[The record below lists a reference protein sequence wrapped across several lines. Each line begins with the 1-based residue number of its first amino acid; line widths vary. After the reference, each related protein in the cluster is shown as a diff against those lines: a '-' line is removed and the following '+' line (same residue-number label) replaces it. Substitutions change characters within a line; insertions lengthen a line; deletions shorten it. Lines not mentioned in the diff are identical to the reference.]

1 MQSQHLLTPS
11 GNLDTDRA
19 MEKSVSFD
27 IPFSPMSSDKGLF
40 CTFSAPPNCL
50 HCFRTCELL
59 AKPFTIR
66 FEEQQAHLR
75 YTVDQ
80 IFFRSSLSVLR
91 YTQAGVDHIKTSVY
105 ALWTC
110 VHSRLCIYTRENY
123 AECER
128 GVESHL
134 GVVTRLC
141 IREIWH

>member
-1 MQSQHLLTPS
+1 MATWTQTELWKSQCLLISLSRQCRLTRVYSVPS
-11 GNLDTDRA
+11 L
-19 MEKSVSFD
+19 
-27 IPFSPMSSDKGLF
+27 
-40 CTFSAPPNCL
+40 PPSNCL

-59 AKPFTIR
+59 AKSFTIR

-134 GVVTRLC
+134 GVVTRRLYS
-141 IREIWH
+141 